1 MRALEILLLL
11 TGLAAL
17 LGLAAPRLRR
27 FGRPAALATALVAA
41 AHVLVEGG
49 RWQMAPAYA
58 LAACLLAAALW
69 RGRAVGRRTRRTGLV
84 VGGVGLVLA
93 LAASLAFP
101 VFRFPA
107 PEGPY
112 AIGTVTY
119 HWTDPARPDP
129 FAADPR
135 ARREVMV
142 QVWYPARPTDRPRA
156 RYVQDGAALA
166 PIARVLGLPAFV
178 TSHLGLVRTHAVEG
192 APAAALGPRPVLV
205 FSHGRGGYR
214 QHNTFQVEH
223 LVSHGY
229 VVAAIE
235 HPHAAAGV
243 VFPDGRVTPMD
254 PRMMDEAFV
263 DASVPVLAEDVVFV
277 ADRLAGLNAD
287 DPKGVLTGRLDLG
300 RLGLFG
306 VSLGGMTTADACRRD
321 PRFRACLIMD
331 AVVPAEVVRAGL
343 RQPVMWISRDVA
355 TMRAEGWR
363 EADVAE
369 TDGSM
374 RAAFAGL
381 SGDGYLVLIPGVF
394 HPGFA
399 DAPFLAATP
408 AARALRLVGP
418 AEPRRASRIINAYA
432 LAFFERHL
440 GGAPAPLLDGP
451 SGGWPEV
458 IFESRRGR

>member
-27 FGRPAALATALVAA
+27 FGRPAALATAVVAA

-69 RGRAVGRRTRRTGLV
+69 RGRAVGRRTRRAGLAL
-84 VGGVGLVLA
+84 GGVGLVLA

-129 FAADPR
+129 FTPDPAD
-135 ARREVMV
+135 RREVMV
-142 QVWYPARPTDRPRA
+142 QVWYPARPADGPRA

-166 PIARVLGLPAFV
+166 PIARVLGLPPFV
-178 TSHLGLVRTHAVEG
+178 TSHLSLVRTHAAEG
-192 APAAALGPRPVLV
+192 AAAAALGPRPVLV

-214 QHNTFQVEH
+214 QHNTYMTEA
-223 LVSHGY
+223 LVSRGY

-235 HPHAAAGV
+235 HPSAAAGV
-243 VFPDGRVTPMD
+243 VFPDGRVTTMD
-254 PRMMDEAFV
+254 PRMMDEGFV
-263 DASVPVLAEDVVFV
+263 DRSVAVLAQDVRFV
-277 ADRLAGLNAD
+277 ADRLAALDAG
-287 DPKGVLTGRLDLG
+287 DPKGLLTGRLDLR

-306 VSLGGMTTADACRRD
+306 VSLGGMTTAAACQQD
-321 PRFRACLIMD
+321 PRFRACLILD
-331 AVVPAEVVRAGL
+331 AVVPPEVVEAGL

-363 EADVAE
+363 EADVLE

-408 AARALRLVGP
+408 VARSLGLVGP
-418 AEPRRASRIINAYA
+418 AEPRRAGRIMNAYA
-432 LAFFERHL
+432 LAFFDRHL
-440 GGAPAPLLDGP
+440 NGAPAPLLDGP
-451 SGGWPEV
+451 PAAWPEV
-458 IFESRRGR
+458 IFESRRSR